1 MKSTAQKLFVFF
13 LVLLGIHPAVYS
25 QKVLVTK
32 PEGVGLSSARL
43 ERINSLMQDYVDEGK
58 LAGVVTMVARRGKVA
73 HFERFGV
80 MDIETRKPM
89 QLDTIFRIYSMSK
102 PITSVAVM
110 MLYEEGRFLLN
121 DPVSKYIPEFKDLKV
136 FIKKTEEGLGLADL
150 EREITVRDLLSH
162 TAGLGYG
169 WNDDPP
175 FDEIYREAGLF
186 NREGTIKDMVEK
198 LTKLPL
204 IHQPGAKWHYSVSVD
219 VLGYFVEVI
228 SGISFDQ
235 FLEDRIFKPLGMKDT
250 AFYVPEEDW
259 DRFPT
264 SYEPDGNGGIKVNDA
279 VSTSG
284 YLKTPSLFSGGGGLV
299 STAED
304 YMRFS
309 QMLLNGGE
317 LEGNRLLGRK
327 TVELMTMNHVP
338 EEIRAGI
345 GFGLGFL
352 VGLDVAKTE
361 ELGSVGKLGW
371 GGYAYTLFFIDPKEE
386 LIGIF
391 MTQLAKN
398 DEYTTQ
404 EEFRVLVYQSIVD

>member
-1 MKSTAQKLFVFF
+1 MILKKNYIFVFVFVPYNNYGESKIEGRKQRRFLISKLSFLSTFIYLTHLLIFAHRLSTLLYSMKSTSQKLFVFF

-32 PEGVGLSSARL
+32 PERVGLSSARL

-58 LAGVVTMVARRGKVA
+58 LAGVVSMVSCRGKVA

-110 MLYEEGRFLLN
+110 MLYEEGLFLLN

-175 FDEIYREAGLF
+175 FDEIYREADLF
-186 NREGTIKDMVEK
+186 NREGTIKNMVEK

-228 SGISFDQ
+228 SGIPLDQ

-250 AFYVPEEDW
+250 AFYVAEEDW

-279 VSTSG
+279 VST
-284 YLKTPSLFSGGGGLV
+284 
-299 STAED
+299 AED

-317 LEGNRLLGRK
+317 LEGTRLLGRK
-327 TVELMTMNHVP
+327 TVV
-338 EEIRAGI
+338 I
-345 GFGLGFL
+345 GP
-352 VGLDVAKTE
+352 
-361 ELGSVGKLGW
+361 
-371 GGYAYTLFFIDPKEE
+371 LFSCQFK
-386 LIGIF
+386 
-391 MTQLAKN
+391 
-398 DEYTTQ
+398 
-404 EEFRVLVYQSIVD
+404 